1 MRRQLQILPLLIFAA
16 VRALLRCGADCE
28 DFCSSNL
35 WVLVPL
41 YCVCVCVFVC
51 VCLMLQVHERYI
63 KMFEAKGADKYV
75 RSAEQ
80 V

>member
-1 MRRQLQILPLLIFAA
+1 MYI
-16 VRALLRCGADCE
+16 
-28 DFCSSNL
+28 
-35 WVLVPL
+35 
-41 YCVCVCVFVC
+41 VCVCVFEFVC

>member
-1 MRRQLQILPLLIFAA
+1 MHYFGVELIARICVLLI
-16 VRALLRCGADCE
+16 CGCLCVDI
-28 DFCSSNL
+28 
-35 WVLVPL
+35 
-41 YCVCVCVFVC
+41 VCVCVFVSVC